1 MMREEIAHIGETDKL
16 SGVIG
21 LPDAIDAAKPA
32 VVILNSG
39 LMHHVGASRTSVKL
53 SRALVEQGYLVLRF
67 DLSGIGDSPA
77 RTDNLD
83 PTERIIQEVSRALD
97 YVQQNYGS
105 EQFVLY
111 GLCSGSQNSFK
122 TALVD
127 KRIIGLA
134 GVDNF
139 GFLTTKYYL
148 VHYLPKLLDIGH
160 WKSFLARGGK
170 SLFARAKRIF
180 SRSPVEVEE
189 DPWPYPPKEFVENGY
204 GQLVSRGLRFLYI
217 YTGSWA
223 KQYNYLNQFHDMFP
237 SVRFGNSVALH
248 FKPKMSHSLVE
259 PASQQFLI
267 ETVSQWLKSQDWAG
281 LPAK

>member
-1 MMREEIAHIGETDKL
+1 MHEEIAHIGETDKL

-21 LPDAIDAAKPA
+21 LPDSIDPAKPA

-53 SRALVEQGYLVLRF
+53 SRALVKQGFLVLRF
-67 DLSGIGDSPA
+67 DLSGIGDSAA
-77 RTDNLD
+77 RTDKLD
-83 PTERIIQEVSRALD
+83 PTERIIREVSSALD
-97 YVQQNYGS
+97 YLQQHFGS
-105 EQFVLY
+105 DRFVLY

-148 VHYLPKLLDIGH
+148 VHYLPKILDVGH
-160 WKSFLARGGK
+160 WKSFLTRAIK
-170 SLFARAKRIF
+170 NLFASAKRIA
-180 SRSPVEVEE
+180 SKTPVEIEE
-189 DPWPYPPKEFVENGY
+189 DPWPVK
-204 GQLVSRGLRFLYI
+204 RGLRFLYI

-237 SVRFGNSVALH
+237 SVNFANSVELR

-259 PASQQFLI
+259 PDSQQFMI
-267 ETVSQWLKSQDWAG
+267 ETVSEWLKSQDWSG
-281 LPAK
+281 VKTS